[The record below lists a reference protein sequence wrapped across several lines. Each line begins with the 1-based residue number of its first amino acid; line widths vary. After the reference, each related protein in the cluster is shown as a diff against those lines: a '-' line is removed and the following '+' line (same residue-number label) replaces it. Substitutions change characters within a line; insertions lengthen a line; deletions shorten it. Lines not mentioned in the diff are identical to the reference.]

1 MTPDYNIGVL
11 GGPGTGGFSG
21 SLFVPD
27 KSRKKSEQQTQAE
40 WQKLVASAKKSRA
53 EGFLG
58 QVVLPGEGDYEDWKQ
73 LNQYEMMRNPDA
85 PDSLYA
91 DFGKTGTGA
100 SLLDPKDYFRKTPN
114 TEDVLKSE
122 YQKAVESAKKRRA
135 EGFMGRVVLPGEM
148 GYEQFAKGFKYKRF
162 GNPGDM
168 VDIVT
173 EMEEAAAGNTTGMP
187 TVTPTFVAET
197 PGTVMTGAGT
207 ELGAAPTAGTAT
219 AATTGL
225 ATPTPTGPTPGL
237 GQVGGVADV
246 SSGLAA
252 MGPATAAQLTPAG
265 PYVDMTGVQAG
276 PSAGAIATAATDQL
290 DPRATTQ
297 YQLGQIMSSLQSGA
311 PMPPWAAP
319 AVRKIGSIMQA
330 RGLGASSMAGAAM
343 TQALMESGV
352 TIAQQDAN
360 KYATIQLANLNNKQQ
375 TALANAATFAAM
387 DKANLNARMQA
398 AVTNAQALLSVDL
411 KNLDN
416 EQKAST
422 LTFSALTQGLFK
434 DAAEENARRQFNA
447 KNQLQVEEFFAELGA
462 QVDTANANRVAA
474 MRQFNT
480 SEKNAMSQFNTSL
493 KDSRDKFNAQ
503 MKFAVD
509 QSNVVWR
516 REINTT
522 NTALQNETNR
532 INVQNAYNMSQNA
545 LNNLWQSYRDNA
557 SWNFQKSENAL
568 QREHDI
574 GTLAMQFA
582 NSEKLYDQQQ
592 KDDLAAGIGNW
603 LASWAASRT

>member
-1 MTPDYNIGVL
+1 MGLKETLEKI
-11 GGPGTGGFSG
+11 S
-21 SLFVPD
+21 D
-27 KSRKKSEQQTQAE
+27 KAE
-40 WQKLVASAKKSRA
+40 KAAKKAKKALA
-53 EGFLG
+53 EASEKLG
-58 QVVLPGEGDYEDWKQ
+58 AEEGTDMAE
-73 LNQYEMMRNPDA
+73 E
-85 PDSLYA
+85 
-91 DFGKTGTGA
+91 GTDKAQEPSIVG
-100 SLLDPKDYFRKTPN
+100 TM
-114 TEDVLKSE
+114 EDV
-122 YQKAVESAKKRRA
+122 A
-135 EGFMGRVVLPGEM
+135 G
-148 GYEQFAKGFKYKRF
+148 
-162 GNPGDM
+162 GD
-168 VDIVT
+168 T
-173 EMEEAAAGNTTGMP
+173 SGMP
-187 TVTPTFVAET
+187 TVTPTLISET
-197 PGTVMTGAGT
+197 PNTIMDTSGKIV
-207 ELGAAPTAGTAT
+207 GAAPTAATSTAST
-219 AATTGL
+219 SGLTTTAPTGVAPGVGQISGIQDVTTGVQGLGPMQAATL
-225 ATPTPTGPTPGL
+225 TPT
-237 GQVGGVADV
+237 
-246 SSGLAA
+246 
-252 MGPATAAQLTPAG
+252 G

-557 SWNFQKSENAL
+557 SWNFQKSENQL

-582 NSEKLYDQQQ
+582 NSEKLYSQAQ
-592 KDDLAAGIGNW
+592 KDELAAGIGNW
-603 LASWAASRT
+603 LGAWAESQFG

>member
-1 MTPDYNIGVL
+1 MADPSFQTNAPNWEAFKQSDEYAKSTTQMGSAVIAPLDVGGSTYNFSSPVVADAYKAYMSRMGVDVKSGGSQSVGQLPNPVKSGIG
-11 GGPGTGGFSG
+11 
-21 SLFVPD
+21 
-27 KSRKKSEQQTQAE
+27 
-40 WQKLVASAKKSRA
+40 
-53 EGFLG
+53 
-58 QVVLPGEGDYEDWKQ
+58 
-73 LNQYEMMRNPDA
+73 M
-85 PDSLYA
+85 
-91 DFGKTGTGA
+91 GA
-100 SLLDPKDYFRKTPN
+100 SLGDPQDYLRKTAN

-122 YQKAVESAKKRRA
+122 YQKAVEEAKKQRA
-135 EGFMGRVVLPGEM
+135 AGFMGRVVLPGEM
-148 GYEQFAKGFKYKRF
+148 GYESFAELNQYTRY

-168 VDIVT
+168 VDIRT
-173 EMEEAAAGNTTGMP
+173 EMEKTAGGDTTDMP
-187 TVTPTFVAET
+187 KVTPTYLTET
-197 PGTVMTGAGT
+197 PGTVMTGDGT
-207 ELGAAPTAGTAT
+207 QLGTAPTAGTTT
-219 AATTGL
+219 ADTSGLTTTAPTGVAPGVGQISGIQDVTTGVQDL
-225 ATPTPTGPTPGL
+225 GPMTGATLTPT
-237 GQVGGVADV
+237 
-246 SSGLAA
+246 
-252 MGPATAAQLTPAG
+252 G

-297 YQLGQIMSSLQSGA
+297 YQLGQLMSSLQSGA

-319 AVRKIGSIMQA
+319 AVRKIGSVMQA
-330 RGLGASSMAGAAM
+330 RGLGSSSMAAAAM

-387 DKANLNARMQA
+387 DKANLNARMTA

-422 LTFSALTQGLFK
+422 LTYSSLVQGLFK

-447 KNQLQVEEFFAELGA
+447 KNELQVEEFFAELGA

-480 SEKNAMSQFNTSL
+480 SEANAMNQFNASM
-493 KDSRDKFNAQ
+493 KDSRDKFNSQ

-516 REINTT
+516 RDINTA
-522 NTALQNETNR
+522 NTSIQNETNR

-557 SWNFQKSENAL
+557 AWNFQKSENAL

-582 NSEKLYDQQQ
+582 NSEKLYSQEQ
-592 KDDLAAGIGNW
+592 KDNLASGIGNW
-603 LASWAASRT
+603 LASWVASYNSST

>member
-1 MTPDYNIGVL
+1 MAAQPLDYYL
-11 GGPGTGGFSG
+11 PGAYPPGDNRREVNPKYTGGKQNVFE
-21 SLFVPD
+21 SL
-27 KSRKKSEQQTQAE
+27 
-40 WQKLVASAKKSRA
+40 
-53 EGFLG
+53 
-58 QVVLPGEGDYEDWKQ
+58 GDYTYLGKQ
-73 LNQYEMMRNPDA
+73 NR
-85 PDSLYA
+85 
-91 DFGKTGTGA
+91 TGSTG
-100 SLLDPKDYFRKTPN
+100 
-114 TEDVLKSE
+114 
-122 YQKAVESAKKRRA
+122 
-135 EGFMGRVVLPGEM
+135 
-148 GYEQFAKGFKYKRF
+148 
-162 GNPGDM
+162 M
-168 VDIVT
+168 VDIKT
-173 EMEEAAAGNTTGMP
+173 EMEEAAAGNTTNMP
-187 TVTPTFVAET
+187 TVTPTLISET
-197 PGTVMTGAGT
+197 PDTIMDTSGKTV
-207 ELGAAPTAGTAT
+207 GAAPTAGTTTADTSGLTTTAPTGVAPGVGQIAGVDDVTTDLTALGPMTGAT
-219 AATTGL
+219 L
-225 ATPTPTGPTPGL
+225 TPT
-237 GQVGGVADV
+237 
-246 SSGLAA
+246 
-252 MGPATAAQLTPAG
+252 G

-387 DKANLNARMQA
+387 DKANLNARMTA
-398 AVTNAQALLSVDL
+398 AVTNAQAFLSVDL

-416 EQKAST
+416 EQKANT
-422 LTFSALTQGLFK
+422 LTYQSLVQGLFK

-447 KNQLQVEEFFAELGA
+447 KNELQVEEFFAELGA

-480 SEKNAMSQFNTSL
+480 SEANAMNQFNASM
-493 KDSRDKFNAQ
+493 KDSRDKFNSQ

-516 REINTT
+516 RDINTA
-522 NTALQNETNR
+522 NTSIQNETNR

-557 SWNFQKSENAL
+557 AWNFQKSENAL

-582 NSEKLYDQQQ
+582 NSEKLYSQEQ
-592 KDDLAAGIGNW
+592 KDNLAAGIGNW
-603 LASWAASRT
+603 LASWVASYNSST

>member
-1 MTPDYNIGVL
+1 
-11 GGPGTGGFSG
+11 
-21 SLFVPD
+21 
-27 KSRKKSEQQTQAE
+27 
-40 WQKLVASAKKSRA
+40 
-53 EGFLG
+53 
-58 QVVLPGEGDYEDWKQ
+58 
-73 LNQYEMMRNPDA
+73 
-85 PDSLYA
+85 
-91 DFGKTGTGA
+91 
-100 SLLDPKDYFRKTPN
+100 
-114 TEDVLKSE
+114 
-122 YQKAVESAKKRRA
+122 
-135 EGFMGRVVLPGEM
+135 
-148 GYEQFAKGFKYKRF
+148 
-162 GNPGDM
+162 M
-168 VDIVT
+168 VDIVKT
-173 EMEEAAAGNTTGMP
+173 MEDVAGGDTSDMP
-187 TVTPTFVAET
+187 EVTPAFVAET
-197 PGTVMTGAGT
+197 PGTTMDASGLVI
-207 ELGAAPTAGTAT
+207 GAAPTTGTAT

-225 ATPTPTGPTPGL
+225 ATTTPGVPSAGV
-237 GQVGGVADV
+237 GQVGAVTDV
-246 SSGLAA
+246 TSGLQDL
-252 MGPATAAQLTPAG
+252 GPMAGATLTPTG

-276 PSAGAIATAATDQL
+276 PSAGAIATAATEQL

-319 AVRKIGSIMQA
+319 AVRKIGTMMQA
-330 RGLGASSMAGAAM
+330 RGLGASSMASAAM

-352 TIAQQDAN
+352 QIAQQDAN
-360 KYATIQLANLNNKQQ
+360 KYATIQLANLSNKQQ

-398 AVTNAQALLSVDL
+398 AVTNAQSLLSVDL

-422 LTFSALTQGLFK
+422 LTYSSLVQGMFK
-434 DAAEENARRQFNA
+434 DAAEDNARKQFNA

-480 SEKNAMSQFNTSL
+480 SETNAMSQFNANMR
-493 KDSRDKFNAQ
+493 DSRDKFNAQ

-557 SWNFQKSENAL
+557 SWNFQKSENQL

-592 KDDLAAGIGNW
+592 KDELAAGIGNW
-603 LASWAASRT
+603 LGAWAESQFG

>member
-1 MTPDYNIGVL
+1 MFDKNNYKTGKDAPNYEAFKQSDEYAKTINQVGATVVVPMDIGGTTYNFGSGVEA
-11 GGPGTGGFSG
+11 
-21 SLFVPD
+21 D
-27 KSRKKSEQQTQAE
+27 AYKAYMSRMGVDVKPRGSEQPLRDEIYEIDPRTIDYSGMTYEQALRRQMQQDVKSPE
-40 WQKLVASAKKSRA
+40 EARAINVAIRRGPMQGA
-53 EGFLG
+53 
-58 QVVLPGEGDYEDWKQ
+58 
-73 LNQYEMMRNPDA
+73 N
-85 PDSLYA
+85 
-91 DFGKTGTGA
+91 KTGTG
-100 SLLDPKDYFRKTPN
+100 N
-114 TEDVLKSE
+114 
-122 YQKAVESAKKRRA
+122 
-135 EGFMGRVVLPGEM
+135 
-148 GYEQFAKGFKYKRF
+148 
-162 GNPGDM
+162 M

-173 EMEEAAAGNTTGMP
+173 EMEEAAGGDTTGMP

-197 PGTVMTGAGT
+197 PGTVMTGDGT

-225 ATPTPTGPTPGL
+225 TTPTPTGPAPGL

>member
-1 MTPDYNIGVL
+1 
-11 GGPGTGGFSG
+11 
-21 SLFVPD
+21 
-27 KSRKKSEQQTQAE
+27 
-40 WQKLVASAKKSRA
+40 
-53 EGFLG
+53 
-58 QVVLPGEGDYEDWKQ
+58 
-73 LNQYEMMRNPDA
+73 
-85 PDSLYA
+85 
-91 DFGKTGTGA
+91 
-100 SLLDPKDYFRKTPN
+100 
-114 TEDVLKSE
+114 
-122 YQKAVESAKKRRA
+122 
-135 EGFMGRVVLPGEM
+135 
-148 GYEQFAKGFKYKRF
+148 
-162 GNPGDM
+162 M
-168 VDIVT
+168 VDIVK
-173 EMEEAAAGNTTGMP
+173 EMESAAT
-187 TVTPTFVAET
+187 
-197 PGTVMTGAGT
+197 
-207 ELGAAPTAGTAT
+207 GTAT
-219 AATTGL
+219 APGTVTTTKLTEDAGTIIQDPSLTGPDPLAPTVVADTTGL
-225 ATPTPTGPTPGL
+225 VTTTPTSSSPTV
-237 GQVGGVADV
+237 GQVGAIDDV
-246 SSGLAA
+246 SSKLDTL
-252 MGPATAAQLTPAG
+252 GPATAAQLTPTG

-297 YQLGQIMSSLQSGA
+297 YQLGQLMSSLQSGG

-319 AVRKIGSIMQA
+319 AVRKIGSVMQA
-330 RGLGASSMAGAAM
+330 RGLGSSSMAGAAM

-352 TIAQQDAN
+352 AIAQQDAN
-360 KYATIQLANLNNKQQ
+360 KYATIQLQNLNNKQQ

-398 AVTNAQALLSVDL
+398 AVTNAQSLLSVDL

-416 EQKAST
+416 EQKSST
-422 LTFSALTQGLFK
+422 LTYSALVQGMFK
-434 DAAEENARRQFNA
+434 DAAEENARKQFNA

-480 SEKNAMSQFNTSL
+480 SEVNAMSQFNANMV
-493 KDSRDKFNAQ
+493 DSRDKFNAQ

-532 INVQNAYNMSQNA
+532 INAQNAFNMSQNA

-557 SWNFQKSENAL
+557 SWNFQKSENAK

-582 NSEKLYDQQQ
+582 NSEKLYSQAQ
-592 KDDLAAGIGNW
+592 KDELASGIGNF
-603 LASWAASRT
+603 LASWAASAL